1 VNNPI
6 REVSPS
12 ANARVAGLF
21 YVLTT
26 LAGML
31 SVTLGGELF
40 VSGDPAATVASVLV
54 HDTLVWA
61 APAANLIATACYIVV
76 TALLY
81 ELFKPVNR
89 SVALIAALF
98 SLVGCAIGAGSEV
111 FDLAPSLVLGGG
123 ATHTLFNAEQAQ
135 SLAYAFFR
143 MNGVAYNIAM
153 VFFGFYCVL
162 VGWLAY
168 RSGFLP
174 RVVAALMALAGLG
187 WLTFLSPPLHHALSA
202 YTNITGLLGEG
213 VFALWLLVM
222 GVNTTKWRAAYSA

>member
-1 VNNPI
+1 MADPAYDFPT
-6 REVSPS
+6 SK
-12 ANARVAGLF
+12 ARVAGLF

-40 VSGDPAATVASVLV
+40 VSGNPAATAANVLA
-54 HDTLVWA
+54 HDTLVWV

-81 ELFKPVNR
+81 ELFKPVSR
-89 SVALIAALF
+89 GVSLVAAFF
-98 SLVGCAIGAGSEV
+98 SLVGCVIGAGSEV
-111 FDLAPSLVLGGG
+111 FDLAPSLIVGSG
-123 ATHTLFNAEQAQ
+123 ATQALFNAEQAQ

-153 VFFGFYCVL
+153 GFFGFYCVL
-162 VGWLAY
+162 IGYLAY
-168 RSGFLP
+168 RSRLLP

-187 WLTFLSPPLHHALSA
+187 WLTFLSPPLHHVLAD
-202 YTNITGLLGEG
+202 YTNITGLVGEG

-222 GVNTTKWRAAYSA
+222 GVNTTKWRAAYSV